1 MTSHA
6 SCRCA
11 LTRLRVRIETCLVPN
26 RANREQAD
34 EAERRHGADVSSCAV
49 MKLLSCVRSGCRLQR
64 VPHLDA
70 LHLRF
75 SSSFFTEQHEE
86 LRRSV
91 RKIVEKDINPYVEQ
105 WEESGQF
112 DGRTLF
118 KKMGDAGLLGIT
130 RPVELFNGL
139 GVMQGDYDIKLKAD
153 ASPVSVNTSC
163 ILVARSL
170 FSPPVFFLGSH
181 FLAQTELR
189 QRLEAEKL
197 ECSIMILDCG
207 AILEL
212 HIKTT
217 AERRGDDLVINGGK
231 MWITNGCQAD
241 WMCLLAN
248 TRRDGPRHRTKS
260 LICLP
265 LKTPGVTVARS
276 IKKMGH
282 HSSDTAQLFFEDV
295 RVPAKNIIGEEG
307 MGFIYQMLQFQEERL
322 AAAISSAPVMDRI
335 IRETRDYCRQR
346 KVFGAP
352 LIQNQV
358 IQFRLAELQT
368 EVEAFRALCYRA
380 AGQLMEGENVT
391 LLASM
396 AKLKCGRLLREVADS
411 CLQYWG
417 GMGYSDEVLISRSF
431 RDARLFSIGAGA
443 DEVMLA
449 IIAKM
454 TGSADK

>member
-1 MTSHA
+1 MLS
-6 SCRCA
+6 
-11 LTRLRVRIETCLVPN
+11 
-26 RANREQAD
+26 
-34 EAERRHGADVSSCAV
+34 

-64 VPHLDA
+64 VPCLDA
-70 LHLRF
+70 VHLRF

-91 RKIVEKDINPYVEQ
+91 RKIVEKDINPYVDQ
-105 WEESGQF
+105 WEEAGQF

-130 RPVELFNGL
+130 RPVEFGGL
-139 GVMQGDYDIKLKAD
+139 GLDYSYTVAFLEELA
-153 ASPVSVNTSC
+153 AVNAGGVVSG
-163 ILVARSL
+163 ILVHTDMCTPALSRY
-170 FSPPVFFLGSH
+170 GSDELRKQ
-181 FLAQTELR
+181 FLAP
-189 QRLEAEKL
+189 
-197 ECSIMILDCG
+197 SIAGDLIGCVGVSEPDCG
-207 AILEL
+207 SDVAN
-212 HIKTT
+212 IKTT
-217 AERRGDDLVINGGK
+217 AELRGDDLVINGGK

-248 TRRDGPRHRTKS
+248 TRRDGPPHRTKS

-322 AAAISSAPVMDRI
+322 AAAINSVPMMDRI
-335 IRETRDYCRQR
+335 IQETMDYCRQR

-368 EVEAFRALCYRA
+368 EVEALRALCYRA
-380 AGQLMEGENVT
+380 AALMMEGENVT

-417 GMGYSDEVLISRSF
+417 GMGYSHEVLMSRSF
-431 RDARLFSIGAGA
+431 RDARLLSIAGGA
-443 DEVMLA
+443 DEVMLT